1 MILDIFLAGLIIFAI
16 AQGFNRG
23 FLPTLFALL
32 GYLGGGALGLIIA
45 REVSGDWIGIV
56 SIVGIYLSAIFIGA
70 QVGSWLMAKFG
81 KGFRKRVL
89 FGPVKFLDSLLGGA
103 LALVQ
108 VVIFAVIVLKII
120 DFLPWEFPHNWI
132 ADSRIYEGVSSF
144 NLLSFRIEDLLQSIS
159 SHLDLLKS

>member
-1 MILDIFLAGLIIFAI
+1 VILDLFLTGLIIFAI

-23 FLPTLFALL
+23 FVPTLFALL
-32 GYLGGGALGLIIA
+32 GYLGGGALGLFVA
-45 REVSGDWIGIV
+45 KELSSEWIGIV
-56 SIVGIYLSAIFIGA
+56 SIVGLYLSAIFVGA

-81 KGFRKRVL
+81 KDFRKRVL
-89 FGPVKFLDSLLGGA
+89 SGPVKFLDSLLGGA

-132 ADSRIYEGVSSF
+132 ADSQIYEGVSSF

>member
-1 MILDIFLAGLIIFAI
+1 MILDLILAGVIIFAI

-23 FLPTLFALL
+23 LVPTLFAVI
-32 GYLGGGALGLIIA
+32 GYLGGGALGIFVA
-45 REVSGDWIGIV
+45 REVSIDW
-56 SIVGIYLSAIFIGA
+56 VGITSTVALYLFAIFAGA
-70 QVGSWLMAKFG
+70 QIGSWFMAKFG

-89 FGPVKFLDSLLGGA
+89 FGPFKFLDSLLGGA

-120 DFLPWEFPHNWI
+120 DFLPWEFAHNLI
-132 ADSRIYEGVSSF
+132 ADSRIYESVSGF

-159 SHLDLLKS
+159 SHLDRLKS

>member
-1 MILDIFLAGLIIFAI
+1 VILDLFLTGLIIFAI

-23 FLPTLFALL
+23 FVPTLFALL
-32 GYLGGGALGLIIA
+32 GYLGGGALGLFVA
-45 REVSGDWIGIV
+45 KELSSEWIGIV
-56 SIVGIYLSAIFIGA
+56 SIVGLYLSAIFVGA

-81 KGFRKRVL
+81 KDFRKRVL
-89 FGPVKFLDSLLGGA
+89 SGPVKFLDSLLGGA

-132 ADSRIYEGVSSF
+132 ADSQIYEGVSSF
-144 NLLSFRIEDLLQSIS
+144 NLLSFQIEDLLQSIS